1 MIREIV
7 VDGEPVLAV
16 DTEEEFNSVLGS
28 GVGVM
33 PPSWEDAMAWCP
45 YEESTVSLEEILA
58 ADDDPYPTQEDESD
72 PPGWFIRRLWAWV
85 QG

>member
-28 GVGVM
+28 GVWVM
-33 PPSWEDAMAWCP
+33 PPSSEDGMAWHP
-45 YEESTVSLEEILA
+45 YDENTDLSLEDT
-58 ADDDPYPTQEDESD
+58 DDDPPTQEDESD
-72 PPGWFIRRLWAWV
+72 PPGWLIRRLWAWV